1 MNHCKTLEI
10 VPERDTMNG
19 YERRTKAK
27 KDKILAAALDLFCT
41 YGTEKTS
48 INEIATKAGVAP
60 ASIYNYFGSK
70 EVLMKETIIN
80 ILEDGWRARQEL
92 WETDLPFPELIKR
105 AIAMSEEF
113 FDRSNLETMK
123 ALFDSNTEIRKL
135 VDDFNRNRY
144 PHIVGKFLE
153 KGRREGYIR
162 EEISFEAAMIYLKM
176 FQEVLMQP
184 GIVNNQNK
192 NLMKELVDLMIYG
205 LAGQTSLE

>member
-1 MNHCKTLEI
+1 MVL
-10 VPERDTMNG
+10 ERDTMNG
-19 YERRTKAK
+19 YERRTEAK

-162 EEISFEAAMIYLKM
+162 KEISLEAAMIYLKM

-192 NLMKELVDLMIYG
+192 NLIKELVDLMIYG

>member
-1 MNHCKTLEI
+1 
-10 VPERDTMNG
+10 MNG

>member
-1 MNHCKTLEI
+1 
-10 VPERDTMNG
+10 MNG

-184 GIVNNQNK
+184 GIVNNQKK